1 MRLLDHPWW
10 LKKCDDQTYYLGL
23 TDDACQQLGAL
34 SFVDLP
40 NPCAYLRVGMPFVSF
55 EGERMVISLDSPI
68 DGRVLAVN
76 PHLAGLVSPSA
87 NNHDYLIKFVSKSCE
102 LK

>member
-10 LKKCDDQTYYLGL
+10 LKESKNHTYSLGL
-23 TDDACQQLGAL
+23 TDDACQKLGSL

-40 NPCAYLRVGMPFVSF
+40 NNGAILKVGMPFVSL

-68 DGRVLAVN
+68 NGRVVAVN
-76 PHLAGLVSPSA
+76 PELAGLVGPSA